1 MSRIYRALEKAEEEK
16 RQKGKE
22 EPSLK
27 VFEEKVVLKKTEGK
41 RRALSQGV

>member
-16 RQKGKE
+16 KQKVKE

-27 VFEEKVVLKKTEGK
+27 VFEEKSCFKEGNTNSK
-41 RRALSQGV
+41 IS